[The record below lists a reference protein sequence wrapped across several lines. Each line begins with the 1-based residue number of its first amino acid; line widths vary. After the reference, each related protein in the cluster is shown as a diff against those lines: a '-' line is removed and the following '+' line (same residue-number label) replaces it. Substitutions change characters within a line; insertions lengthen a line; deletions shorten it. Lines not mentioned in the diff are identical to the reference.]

1 MKFAS
6 YMEEN
11 QVKVGIVSKDEK
23 EIYNI
28 KEFGFDFKDMNET
41 IEMITSKDM
50 EYIKNTIEKN
60 EVKKSY
66 LNKI

>member
-60 EVKKSY
+60 
-66 LNKI
+66 

>member
-41 IEMITSKDM
+41 IEMITFKDM
-50 EYIKNTIEKN
+50 EYIKNTIEKMKL
-60 EVKKSY
+60 KKV
-66 LNKI
+66 I